1 MASVEQEKQGRT
13 RKKHE
18 RTDNKQEISTENKKN
33 NTITLYEAKRQIFSS
48 IQQGWNYRKIS
59 QVLFQIEGLGTKR
72 FSISEIAKIKNEF
85 VGGNRNETSLENSKD
100 GKTEIFQLIKNGTK
114 LEDIVIS
121 TRKDPKLVKET
132 FDEYMNLKNLSPS
145 LDEELMQV
153 LNKNGIKLNDTK
165 MLIPFITK
173 TVEAYKILDILSYE
187 CGVCKKP
194 ISLSPFRDNNNWAE
208 DLGLAIRYLSKTRA
222 HQEC

>member
-1 MASVEQEKQGRT
+1 MALVEQEKQGRT

-18 RTDNKQEISTENKKN
+18 RTDNKQEISIQNKKN
-33 NTITLYEAKRQIFSS
+33 NTVTLYEAKRQIFSS

-59 QVLFQIEGLGTKR
+59 QVSFQIEGLGTKR

-85 VGGNRNETSLENSKD
+85 LGGSRNETSLENSKE
-100 GKTEIFQLIKNGTK
+100 GKSEIFRLIKNGTK

-121 TRKDPKLVKET
+121 TRKDPKFVKET
-132 FDEYMNLKNLSPS
+132 FDEYMDLKNLSPS

-153 LNKNGIKLNDTK
+153 LNKNGIKVNDTK
-165 MLIPFITK
+165 TLIPFITK
-173 TVEAYKILDILSYE
+173 TVEAYKILNILSYE

-194 ISLSPFRDNNNWAE
+194 ISLSPFGDNNNWAE
-208 DLGLAIRYLSKTRA
+208 DLGLAIRYLSTTRA

>member
-1 MASVEQEKQGRT
+1 MALLEQEKQGRT

-18 RTDNKQEISTENKKN
+18 RTDNKQEISIENEKN
-33 NTITLYEAKRQIFSS
+33 NTVTLYEAKRQIFSS

-59 QVLFQIEGLGTKR
+59 QVSFQIEGLGTKR

-85 VGGNRNETSLENSKD
+85 LGGSRNETSLENSKE
-100 GKTEIFQLIKNGTK
+100 GKSEIFRLIKNGTK

-121 TRKDPKLVKET
+121 TRKDPKFVKET
-132 FDEYMNLKNLSPS
+132 FDEYMDLKNLSPS

-153 LNKNGIKLNDTK
+153 LNKNGIKVNDTK
-165 MLIPFITK
+165 TLIPFITK
-173 TVEAYKILDILSYE
+173 TVEAYKILNILSYE

-194 ISLSPFRDNNNWAE
+194 ISLSPFGDNNNWAE
-208 DLGLAIRYLSKTRA
+208 DLGLAIRYLSTTRA

>member
-1 MASVEQEKQGRT
+1 MALVEQEKQGRT
-13 RKKHE
+13 SKKHE
-18 RTDNKQEISTENKKN
+18 RTDNKQEISIQNKKN
-33 NTITLYEAKRQIFSS
+33 NTVTLYEAKRQIFSS

-59 QVLFQIEGLGTKR
+59 QVSFQIEGLGTKR

-85 VGGNRNETSLENSKD
+85 LGGSRNEPSLDNSKED
-100 GKTEIFQLIKNGTK
+100 KSEIFRLIKNGTK

-121 TRKDPKLVKET
+121 TRKDPKFVKET
-132 FDEYMNLKNLSPS
+132 FDEYMDLKNLSPS

-153 LNKNGIKLNDTK
+153 LYKNGIKVNDTK
-165 MLIPFITK
+165 TLIPFITK
-173 TVEAYKILDILSYE
+173 TVEAYKILNILSYE

-194 ISLSPFRDNNNWAE
+194 ISLSPFGDNNNWAE
-208 DLGLAIRYLSKTRA
+208 DLGLAIRYLSTTRA